1 VVPVVATLGYDRL
14 ANKGDG
20 KTEETIIMQTHL
32 RGLPRR
38 AIITGAATVAA
49 FGAKAQTRSDT
60 AATPSSVITN
70 PPRKWGPEA
79 QPNIYPDPDIIVI
92 DPAFNQYLLGITAIR
107 RVATGLKWTEGPA
120 WSSEGQYLVFSDVQA
135 NVQYRY
141 IWETGRISRF
151 RDPSY
156 NSNGNS
162 FDFQGRQ
169 LSTQDFTRRVIRWE
183 HDGTMTVIADQF
195 EGKGLCSPN
204 DLVPHPDGS
213 IWFTDPPYGDTLSEG
228 HPDDAGGPANVA
240 GVINPRI
247 GAPDSGVIGG
257 RKRELPNSVYRWDP
271 SGRLDVVVTEDQLPD
286 PNGICFSP
294 DYKTLYVISTGKGPG
309 DKGAGGGGNIFAFDV
324 QGTKLGGMRRFT
336 DMMVDGVKCGPDG
349 MRADVF
355 GNLWISSNT
364 VLGYAG
370 VVVLTATGKLLG
382 RIRLPEVCANLA
394 FGGPKRN
401 MLFMCASQSLYALQ
415 VQTQGAAPG

>member
-1 VVPVVATLGYDRL
+1 
-14 ANKGDG
+14 
-20 KTEETIIMQTHL
+20 MQTHL
-32 RGLPRR
+32 RGVTRR
-38 AIITGAATVAA
+38 AMIAGAATMPA
-49 FGAKAQTRSDT
+49 FGAAAQQQRSETGT
-60 AATPSSVITN
+60 APSVITN
-70 PPRKWGPEA
+70 PPRQWGREA
-79 QPNIYPDPDIIVI
+79 APNIYPDPDIIVI
-92 DPAFNQYLLGITAIR
+92 DPAFKQLLLGITAIK
-107 RVATGLKWTEGPA
+107 RVATGFKWVEGPA
-120 WSSEGQYLVFSDVQA
+120 WSNEGQYLVFSDVQA
-135 NVQYRY
+135 NIQYRY
-141 IWETGRISRF
+141 VWETGRVSRF

-169 LSTQDFTRRVIRWE
+169 LSTQDFNRRVIRWE
-183 HDGTMTVIADQF
+183 HDGTMTVIADQYQ
-195 EGKGLCSPN
+195 GKGLCSPN

-228 HPDDAGGPANVA
+228 HPDDAGGPTNAA
-240 GVINPRI
+240 GLLNPRI
-247 GAPDSGVIGG
+247 GAPDAGVIGG

-271 SGRLDVVVTEDQLPD
+271 SGRLDVVITEDQVPD
-286 PNGICFSP
+286 PNGLCFSP

-309 DKGAGGGGNIFAFDV
+309 DQGAGGGGNVFAFEV

-349 MRADVF
+349 LRTDVF
-355 GNLWISSNT
+355 GNVWLSSNA

-370 VVVLTATGKLLG
+370 VIVFAPDGKLLG
-382 RIRLPEVCANLA
+382 RIRLPEVCANVA

-401 MLFMCASQSLYALQ
+401 MLFMCASQSLYLLQ

>member
-1 VVPVVATLGYDRL
+1 
-14 ANKGDG
+14 
-20 KTEETIIMQTHL
+20 MQTHVHRISR
-32 RGLPRR
+32 RG
-38 AIITGAATVAA
+38 IIAGAATMTA
-49 FGAKAQTRSDT
+49 FGAEAQTPANT
-60 AATPSSVITN
+60 VGTPPSVITN
-70 PPRKWGPEA
+70 PPRQWGRGAAPD
-79 QPNIYPDPDIIVI
+79 IYPDPDIIVV
-92 DPAFNQYLLGITAIR
+92 DPAFRQYRIGNTGIR
-107 RVATGLKWTEGPA
+107 RAWTGFKWAEGPA
-120 WSSEGQYLVFSDVQA
+120 WSSEGQYLVFSDVAA
-135 NVQYRY
+135 NIQYRY
-141 IWETGRISRF
+141 IWETGRVSKF
-151 RDPSY
+151 RDPSN
-156 NSNGNS
+156 NSNGNA

-169 LSTQDFTRRVIRWE
+169 LSTQDFNRRVIRWE

-195 EGKGLCSPN
+195 EGKGLNSPN

-213 IWFTDPPYGDTLSEG
+213 IWFTDPPYGDSLSEG
-228 HPDDAGGPANVA
+228 HPDDAGGPANPA
-240 GVINPRI
+240 SKLNPRI
-247 GAPDSGVIGG
+247 GAPDAGVIGG

-271 SGRLDVVVTEDQLPD
+271 SGRLDVVITEEQLPD

-309 DKGAGGGGNIFAFDV
+309 DQGAGGSGNVFAFDV
-324 QGTKLGGMRRFT
+324 QGTKLDGMRRFT

-370 VVVLTATGKLLG
+370 VVVFTAEGKLLG
-382 RIRLPEVCANLA
+382 RIRLPEVCANLS

-401 MLFMCASQSLYALQ
+401 MLFMCASQSLYVLQ

>member
-1 VVPVVATLGYDRL
+1 
-14 ANKGDG
+14 
-20 KTEETIIMQTHL
+20 MQRH
-32 RGLPRR
+32 GSVGGVGRR
-38 AIITGAATVAA
+38 AIVGGMATAAA
-49 FGAKAQTRSDT
+49 FGARAQPRSET
-60 AATPSSVITN
+60 GTPPSVITN
-70 PPRKWGPEA
+70 PPRQWGREA
-79 QPNIYPDPDIIVI
+79 APNIYPDPDIIV
-92 DPAFNQYLLGITAIR
+92 DRSGVQAVLLGITAIR
-107 RVATGLKWTEGPA
+107 RVATGFKWAEGPA
-120 WSSEGQYLVFSDVQA
+120 WSNEGQYLVFSDVQA
-135 NVQYRY
+135 NIQYRY
-141 IWETGRISRF
+141 VWETGRTSRF

-169 LSTQDFTRRVIRWE
+169 LSTQDFNRRVIRWE

-195 EGKGLCSPN
+195 QGKGLCSPN

-228 HPDDAGGPANVA
+228 HPDEAGGPTNAS
-240 GVINPRI
+240 GVLNPRI
-247 GAPDSGVIGG
+247 GAPDAGVIGG

-271 SGRLDVVVTEDQLPD
+271 SGRLDVVITEDQMPD
-286 PNGICFSP
+286 PNGLCFSP

-309 DKGAGGGGNIFAFDV
+309 DTGAGGGGNVFAFDV
-324 QGTKLGGMRRFT
+324 QQGNKLGGMRRFT

-370 VVVLTATGKLLG
+370 VVVLNSEGKLLG
-382 RIRLPEVCANLA
+382 RIRLPEVCANVA

-401 MLFMCASQSLYALQ
+401 MLFMCASQSLYLLQ